1 VWEFDA
7 HVASSVAKSRLEAHT
22 AMTWSEF
29 EREVLKRL
37 DGAVMPV
44 QLAYRISGDTGM
56 MSYLKDDADWAD
68 AIRRLEAK
76 IPLTRKHAVSI
87 DIRNLV
93 SFITTTYQDMG

>member
-1 VWEFDA
+1 MWEFDA
-7 HVASSVAKSRLEAHT
+7 HVASSVAKSWLEAHT

-44 QLAYRISGDTGM
+44 QLAYRISSDTGM
-56 MSYLKDDADWAD
+56 MSYLKDDTDWAD

-76 IPLTRKHAVSI
+76 IPLARKHAVSI

-93 SFITTTYQDMG
+93 SFITITYQDMG